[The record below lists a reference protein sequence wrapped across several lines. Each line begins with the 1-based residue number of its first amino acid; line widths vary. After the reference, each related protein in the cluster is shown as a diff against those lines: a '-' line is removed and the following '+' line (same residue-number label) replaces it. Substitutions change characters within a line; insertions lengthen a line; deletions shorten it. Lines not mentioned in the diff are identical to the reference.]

1 MNRKQM
7 ILLIDNYYKSIE
19 RITPPRF
26 RSYSNLELKKVILM
40 FDIKINDS

>member
-19 RITPPRF
+19 RTTPPQF
-26 RSYSNLELKKVILM
+26 RSYSNIELKKTIIL
-40 FDIKINDS
+40 FDIKINEL

>member
-19 RITPPRF
+19 RTIPPRF